1 MKTGH
6 WIVLIVVISLLGMA
20 STGCK
25 TNPLADASLAFVET
39 VGPEY
44 VAYVEA
50 DPQLNADDKAARV
63 NNVAAFRMLAEEAN
77 R

>member
-6 WIVLIVVISLLGMA
+6 WILLVVVISLLGMCG
-20 STGCK
+20 TGCK
-25 TNPLADASLAFVET
+25 TNPLAEASMAFVET

-44 VAYVEA
+44 TAYVEA
-50 DPQLNADDKAARV
+50 DPMLSADDKAARL